1 MSMFFSKIAADAAKI
16 IRAGGRVGVGSH
28 GQLQGLGYHW
38 ELWALHSGGL
48 TEMEALSAAT
58 IEGAK
63 IIGVSDDI
71 GSIEV
76 GKLADLVILNRDP
89 LENIK
94 NTNSIEYVVKN
105 GVLYNADTM
114 DEIWPVK
121 RALTPLW
128 WWGDGPGN

>member
-1 MSMFFSKIAADAAKI
+1 
-16 IRAGGRVGVGSH
+16 
-28 GQLQGLGYHW
+28 
-38 ELWALHSGGL
+38 
-48 TEMEALSAAT
+48 MEALSAAT

-128 WWGDGPGN
+128 WWEDGPGN